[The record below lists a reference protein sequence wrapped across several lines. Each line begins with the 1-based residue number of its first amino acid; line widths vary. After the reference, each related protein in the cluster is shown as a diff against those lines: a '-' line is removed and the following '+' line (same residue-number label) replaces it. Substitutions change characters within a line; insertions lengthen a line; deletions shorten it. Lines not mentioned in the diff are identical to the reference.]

1 MAAEETR
8 LSEAFPMKAGAG
20 PNSYAKNSTY
30 QRGVAD
36 AAKELLTKA
45 IAENL
50 DTEILLS
57 SNTFH
62 IADLGCSVGPNTFY
76 AVKNILESV
85 QSKYQ
90 SKGPNSQIPEFQVFF
105 NDHTT
110 NDFNILFKSLPHN
123 RHYHAAGVPGSFYGR
138 IFPNASVHIVHSSYT
153 NHWLSRVPKDV
164 TDSNSPAWNKGRI
177 HYLKST
183 DEVVR
188 AYEDQFARDMECFLH
203 VRSQEIVNGGLM
215 VLTIPGRPD
224 GTPHSHAAANVTYQL
239 LGTCLI
245 EMAKKIWKNRNFY
258 KSIQSLGKY
267 CIPNFF
273 LIISNTND
281 QKDKIKPSKRNWRIY
296 VAWFVACR
304 RYFFL
309 NAATCSL
316 NMQGIV
322 SEDKVDAFNIP
333 IYYMSPKELEAAV
346 EQNGCFSVEGMEILP
361 YVSTLHSV
369 AKTAPLI
376 ALHVRAA
383 TEGLFKL
390 HFGDAILDELFDLY
404 CKNLV
409 AQHCIFKST
418 EVFNFFAVLKRK
430 AN

>member
-245 EMAKKIWKNRNFY
+245 EMAKK
-258 KSIQSLGKY
+258 
-267 CIPNFF
+267 
-273 LIISNTND
+273 
-281 QKDKIKPSKRNWRIY
+281 
-296 VAWFVACR
+296 
-304 RYFFL
+304 
-309 NAATCSL
+309 
-316 NMQGIV
+316 GIV